1 MAAVKTILRI
11 VGAVM
16 VLMGLVWSA
25 QGSGV
30 FPYPANSFM
39 IDQTP
44 WIYYGLFLALA
55 GFGVMVAA
63 RRL

>member
-1 MAAVKTILRI
+1 MPAIKAILRI
-11 VGAVM
+11 LGVLM
-16 VLMGLVWSA
+16 VLMGIVWIG
-25 QGSGV
+25 QGSGK
-30 FPYPANSFM
+30 FPYPAHSFM

>member
-30 FPYPANSFM
+30 FPYPAHSFM